1 MIGALPDNWQQWLAL
16 VLVLVDIAVSI
27 HVVLHKRDTR
37 AAISWV
43 GLIWLAPLAGV
54 LLYLLFGLNRIRRTG
69 ADLQRA
75 RRLVVMRAAAPNA
88 PDWLIA
94 KPRPRLAGLA
104 KLTENLSRRQL
115 LGGNSIAPLQNG
127 DQAYPAMLEA
137 IEGAQRSV
145 ALCSYIFAG
154 DRAGQRFIDALT
166 RAKDRGVEVRVLV
179 DDVGARY
186 IWPPARRALRR
197 NGVPVAHFLPMLSR
211 SGIAFF
217 NLRSHRKALIVDG
230 EVAFTGGMNIQAPHV
245 WEGPASSPKGKR
257 IRDVHFRIR
266 GPVVQQLLDAFAE
279 DWAYV
284 TGEMLDGPRW
294 HAPMERHGT
303 IAARVIASGPDRDF
317 ETVRQVLLGAVSS
330 ARESVSI
337 VTPYFLPD
345 GPMIAALSVA
355 ALRGVRVDIVLPSRG
370 NIPLAHWA
378 TRAML
383 WQLLKPGCRVHL
395 TPQPFDHAKLMVVD
409 RAWTLIGTTNWD
421 PRSLRL
427 NFELD
432 VECYDERFANDVQAL
447 VDQRI
452 AISRAFT
459 LRDADGRPFL
469 KRVRDGLARLASPY
483 L

>member
-1 MIGALPDNWQQWLAL
+1 MTNALPEGWQPWVAL
-16 VLVLVDIAVSI
+16 VLLLVDIAVSI

-54 LLYLLFGLNRIRRTG
+54 LLYGLFGLNRIRRQG

-75 RRLVVMRAAAPNA
+75 RRLVKSRAGAPNA
-88 PDWLIA
+88 PDWLA
-94 KPRPRLAGLA
+94 ATPRPRLAGLA
-104 KLTENLSRRQL
+104 RLTERLNGRPLV
-115 LGGNSIAPLQNG
+115 GGNSIVPLQNG
-127 DQAYPAMLEA
+127 DEAYPAMLQA
-137 IEGAQRSV
+137 IDGATRSV
-145 ALCSYIFAG
+145 ALCSYIFSHDAAG
-154 DRAGQRFIDALT
+154 AQFVAALGRAVQ
-166 RAKDRGVEVRVLV
+166 RGVQVRVLV

-186 IWPPARRALRR
+186 TWPPVRRALRKA
-197 NGVPVAHFLPMLSR
+197 GVRVAHFLPMLSR
-211 SGIAFF
+211 RGIAFF
-217 NLRSHRKALIVDG
+217 NLRTHRKSLVVDG
-230 EVAFTGGMNIQAPHV
+230 ALAFAGGMNIQAPNV
-245 WEGPASSPKGKR
+245 WQGAGAKERR
-257 IRDVHFRIR
+257 IRDVHFRIH

-284 TGEMLDGPRW
+284 TGEILDGPEW
-294 HAPMERHGT
+294 ATPVEKHGT

-317 ETVRQVLLGAVSS
+317 EVVRQVLLGAVST

-345 GPMIAALSVA
+345 TTMIAALSVA

-370 NIPLAHWA
+370 NIPVAMWA

-383 WQLLKPGCRVHL
+383 WQLLKPGCHVHL
-395 TPQPFDHAKLMVVD
+395 TPQPFDHTKLLVID

-432 VECYDERFANDVQAL
+432 VECYDERFASDVQAL

-452 AISRAFT
+452 AISRPFT
-459 LRDADGRPFL
+459 LADADGRPFV
-469 KRVRDGLARLASPY
+469 KRVRDGLARLLSPY